1 MLYKQTDRQQGTE
14 KYITLLAVQFLGV
27 LFIYLFLLPP
37 AVARSLNT
45 GCGLRNSISPVT
57 HKQCSIF
64 FLSSSSSFP
73 RACKPSL
80 VLSASGSI
88 VCLLRRVFISF
99 FFFFFFLL
107 PHLTSFLHA
116 SLISAFFRASLF
128 GLHTAKFLLSPLG
141 FRSGADPLH
150 RWAV

>member
-99 FFFFFFLL
+99 FFFFFF
-107 PHLTSFLHA
+107 PPSSFDVFSARLTYLCVFSGIFIWSSHCQ
-116 SLISAFFRASLF
+116 IPPKPPR
-128 GLHTAKFLLSPLG
+128 LSQ
-141 FRSGADPLH
+141 
-150 RWAV
+150 WC